1 MMACKVTPH
10 IYTGYTAA
18 APGSL
23 DEAAAAKFV
32 HDDAIVQ
39 R

>member
-1 MMACKVTPH
+1 MACKVTPT
-10 IYTGYTAA
+10 YTGYTAA

-32 HDDAIVQ
+32 DDDAIVQ